1 MATRNVAR
9 TLGVAPM
16 KHADEV
22 RQKIAIYYR
31 YLMHVRGERA
41 VVYRR
46 EITRLTSE
54 LEQVESKDT
63 EPKVRS

>member
-1 MATRNVAR
+1 
-9 TLGVAPM
+9 M

-22 RQKIAIYYR
+22 RQKIAIYYQ